1 MVIKT
6 DRRELT
12 SVGVDIGSST
22 SHIVFSRIVLEKDMQ
37 SRTEK
42 FHIVERKVLHS
53 GPIHLTPFK
62 DPKTIDFEALRD
74 MLLED
79 YRNAGIEISQV
90 DTGAVIITGESAKKE
105 NAEWIVGALAGEAG
119 KFVAATAGPNFE
131 SVLAAYG
138 SGAVSMSAESGEV
151 VMNIDIGG
159 GSSNIAVCKDGHI
172 IATTAVN
179 VGGRLIAFDNEDQ
192 IVRLEETGR
201 KLAAHLGIELEVGD
215 TVEDSVKSRIAGA
228 LADALIETIR
238 GENSSEVTSML
249 MMAKPLIY
257 NESPDRITFSGG
269 VAEYFYGAENRRF
282 NDLGVHLAEELK
294 KRSNLLKLPL
304 GTPEHRIRATVI
316 GAGHFSLQV
325 SGSTTFLSSGLEYPV
340 RNLPV
345 VAPLVT
351 RGRNS
356 QEEVRKAIE
365 SALTRFDLREGED
378 PLILAF
384 NDAVRPSY
392 EKLTEFAKG
401 VVSALP
407 NTVRAGRPIMMC
419 FDSDVGNSVGN
430 IMRRETGV
438 TNEILSIDEISLK
451 EGDFI
456 DIGSPIIEDVVVP
469 VVVKTLVFDSQD

>member
-1 MVIKT
+1 
-6 DRRELT
+6 
-12 SVGVDIGSST
+12 
-22 SHIVFSRIVLEKDMQ
+22 
-37 SRTEK
+37 
-42 FHIVERKVLHS
+42 
-53 GPIHLTPFK
+53 
-62 DPKTIDFEALRD
+62 
-74 MLLED
+74 
-79 YRNAGIEISQV
+79 
-90 DTGAVIITGESAKKE
+90 
-105 NAEWIVGALAGEAG
+105 
-119 KFVAATAGPNFE
+119 
-131 SVLAAYG
+131 
-138 SGAVSMSAESGEV
+138 MSAESGEV